1 MRTISIP
8 KIMANEELLLMTRR
22 EYEKFLD
29 AIKKIENKVELDIEL
44 QEAVREVRRGKPFGP
59 FRSAKDLRFSLEK

>member
-22 EYEKFLD
+22 EYEKLLGT
-29 AIKKIENKVELDIEL
+29 IKKIENKVELDAEL
-44 QEAVREVRRGKPFGP
+44 REAVREMKKGKLSGP
-59 FRSAKDLRFSLEK
+59 FSSVKDLRLSLEK